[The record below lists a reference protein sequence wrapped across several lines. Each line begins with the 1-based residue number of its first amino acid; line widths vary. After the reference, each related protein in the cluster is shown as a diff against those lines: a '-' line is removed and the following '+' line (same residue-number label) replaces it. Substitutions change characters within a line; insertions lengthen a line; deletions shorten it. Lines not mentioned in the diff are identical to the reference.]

1 MVMAKAKTP
10 KETVVE
16 YFQSIKYFQEDGKL
30 IVILPEG
37 LKVDKSELK
46 DKKLDLELF
55 IEELNGVLI
64 VAELDA
70 PAKADDLLVLQAEDA
85 KGFGDE

>member
-1 MVMAKAKTP
+1 MAKTKMP
-10 KETVVE
+10 KENVVE
-16 YFQSIKYFQEDGKL
+16 YFESIKYFQEDGKL

-46 DKKLDLELF
+46 DKKIDLELY
-55 IEELNGVLI
+55 IEELKGILI

-70 PAKADDLLVLQAEDA
+70 PAKTDDLLVLQVEDA
-85 KGFGDE
+85 KGFGDK

>member
-1 MVMAKAKTP
+1 MGVAKAKSP
-10 KETVVE
+10 REAVVE
-16 YFQSIKYFQEDGKL
+16 YFESIKYFQEDGKL

-46 DKKLDLELF
+46 DKKIDLELF
-55 IEELNGVLI
+55 IEELSGILI

-70 PAKADDLLVLQAEDA
+70 PAKTEDLLVLQAEDA
-85 KGFGDE
+85 KGFGDK